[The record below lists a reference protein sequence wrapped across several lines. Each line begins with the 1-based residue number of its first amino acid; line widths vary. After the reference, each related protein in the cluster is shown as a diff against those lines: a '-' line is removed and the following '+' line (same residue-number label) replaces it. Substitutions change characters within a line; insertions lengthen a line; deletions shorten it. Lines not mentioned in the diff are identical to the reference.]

1 MAARYLEA
9 NALRGS
15 HFTGAHPWFRPAL
28 HGPTFRLTHKS
39 VPPTSDDRSQD
50 IRSRGALAL
59 EKRAPQKAGFHG
71 WFRTPGDEWTGVL
84 DTERLTG
91 AMPGRLTHQAHSPD
105 TNREGNT
112 GPRGVAGKRP
122 GLAGSR
128 SGRAGRTAGIGS
140 IQRRTERPCPVG
152 RGCSPLVVRR
162 LEYAKSKM
170 PAIQQ
175 RFVYRR
181 LR

>member
-15 HFTGAHPWFRPAL
+15 HFTGAHPRFRPAL
-28 HGPTFRLTHKS
+28 HGPTFRLTHES

-59 EKRAPQKAGFHG
+59 EKRAPQEAGFHG

-91 AMPGRLTHQAHSPD
+91 AMPGPPHPPGSQPGY
-105 TNREGNT
+105 E
-112 GPRGVAGKRP
+112 PRGQHRP
-122 GLAGSR
+122 ARGGRQATRTRGLSVRASR
-128 SGRAGRTAGIGS
+128 QDGWYWKHSAT
-140 IQRRTERPCPVG
+140 
-152 RGCSPLVVRR
+152 
-162 LEYAKSKM
+162 Y
-170 PAIQQ
+170 
-175 RFVYRR
+175 
-181 LR
+181 